1 MTDTFKQPQPPS
13 NAPSTDESAQSTL
26 VNALLDPRR
35 YPHAAKTV
43 RLTETHISRVLLAG
57 RYVYKIKKPVDLGF
71 VNFTS
76 LALRRYYC
84 EEEIRLNRR
93 LAPRIYL
100 DVVTIGGTPE
110 VPEFNSQPALEY
122 AVRMRRFAS
131 SQQMD
136 QLVSHG
142 KILPRHMDSLASTIA
157 HFHGS
162 LPAAEAGSEFGSA
175 AVIYSAVSKVFE
187 QLQTLLKGSKDEA
200 DVIALRCAGDAEY
213 AKCLARFEQRRTGG
227 FIRECHGDLHLGN
240 IALIGQQ
247 PIPFDGIE
255 FNPALRWIDVMS
267 EVAFTVMDLLHCQRP
282 DLAYRFLNA
291 YLEATGDYSGVSVLR
306 FYVFYC
312 AAVRAMVNAI
322 RAEQGS
328 LSQHATGQAL
338 ANTRNFLALAAERL
352 ARYCPGLIITHGLPG
367 SGKTTFA
374 QAALERLQAIR
385 IRSDVERKRLFGL
398 PPLADSRS
406 QIGDI
411 YGADATRRTYA
422 RLHELAREL
431 LADGALVIVDAA
443 FLKQN
448 EREQFRQL
456 AHELGVPFVIASL
469 RAGAATLRA
478 RITQRQS
485 DSNDA
490 SEANLA
496 VLESLQEKQEALSPQ
511 ERLHAV
517 EFFNEEDTSAI
528 ELEAWKNLA
537 RLLSRQ
543 GDKILLPSGS

>member
-1 MTDTFKQPQPPS
+1 MINTIKQPQPPS
-13 NAPSTDESAQSTL
+13 RTPSADERAQSNL

-35 YPHAAKTV
+35 YPHAAKNV
-43 RLTETHISRVLLAG
+43 RLTETHISWVLLAG
-57 RYVYKIKKPVDLGF
+57 RYAYKIKKSVDLGF

-93 LAPRIYL
+93 LAPQIYL
-100 DVVTIGGTPE
+100 NAVPIGGTPE
-110 VPEFNSQPALEY
+110 TPELNVLPALEY

-131 SQQMD
+131 SKQLD
-136 QLVSHG
+136 QLVSRG
-142 KILPRHMDSLASTIA
+142 KILPCHVDSLAATIA

-162 LPAAEAGSEFGSA
+162 LPAAEAGSEHGSA
-175 AVIYSAVSKVFE
+175 AAIYSAVSKIFE
-187 QLQTLLKGSKDEA
+187 QLQTLLKGSEDEA
-200 DVIALRCAGDAEY
+200 GMVALRHAGEAEY
-213 AKCLARFEQRRTGG
+213 AKCLARFEQRRAGG

-255 FNPALRWIDVMS
+255 FDPALRWIDVIS
-267 EVAFTVMDLLHCQRP
+267 EVAFTVMDLLHCRRP

-306 FYVFYC
+306 YYIYYR

-322 RAEQGS
+322 RA
-328 LSQHATGQAL
+328 GQASLPQRARVTAL
-338 ANTRNFLALAAERL
+338 ASCRSFLALASERI
-352 ARYCPGLIITHGLPG
+352 AKRCPGLIITHGLPG

-374 QAALERLQAIR
+374 QAALEQLQAIR

-448 EREQFRQL
+448 ERELFRQL
-456 AHELGVPFVIASL
+456 AQELGAPFAIASL
-469 RAGAATLRA
+469 QAGAATLRA
-478 RITQRQS
+478 RIAQRQS
-485 DSNDA
+485 DANDA

-496 VLESLQEKQEALSPQ
+496 VLESLQEKQEALSPL

-517 EFFNEEDTSAI
+517 AFFNEGDSSATD
-528 ELEAWKNLA
+528 LEAWKKLV
-537 RLLSRQ
+537 RLLSNA
-543 GDKILLPSGS
+543 

>member
-1 MTDTFKQPQPPS
+1 MINMFKQSQQPSRAPS
-13 NAPSTDESAQSTL
+13 NDESAQSDL

-35 YPHAAKTV
+35 YPHAVKNV
-43 RLTETHISRVLLAG
+43 RLIETHISWVLLAG
-57 RYVYKIKKPVDLGF
+57 GYAYKIKKSVDLGF

-100 DVVTIGGTPE
+100 DVVPIGGTPE
-110 VPEFNSQPALEY
+110 TPGFNALPALEY

-131 SQQMD
+131 SKQLD

-142 KILPRHMDSLASTIA
+142 KILPRHMDSLAATIA
-157 HFHGS
+157 HFHGG
-162 LPAAEAGSEFGSA
+162 LPAAEAGSEFGST
-175 AVIYSAVSKVFE
+175 AVIYSTVSKIFE
-187 QLQTLLKGSKDEA
+187 QLQTLIKGSEDEA
-200 DVIALRCAGDAEY
+200 GVIALYHAGEAEY
-213 AKCLARFEQRRTGG
+213 AECLARFEQRHAGG

-247 PIPFDGIE
+247 PTPFDGIE
-255 FNPALRWIDVMS
+255 FDPALRWIDVMS
-267 EVAFTVMDLLHCQRP
+267 EVAFTVMDLLHCRRL

-306 FYVFYC
+306 YYIYYR

-322 RAEQGS
+322 RARQAS
-328 LSQHATGQAL
+328 LPQRARAKAL
-338 ANTRNFLALAAERL
+338 ASCRSFLALAAERI
-352 ARYCPGLIITHGLPG
+352 AKRCPGLIITHGLPG

-374 QAALERLQAIR
+374 QAALERFQAIR

-422 RLHELAREL
+422 RLHEQAREL
-431 LADGALVIVDAA
+431 LTDGALVIVDAA
-443 FLKQN
+443 FLKQH
-448 EREQFRQL
+448 ERELFRQL
-456 AHELGVPFVIASL
+456 AQDLGTPFAIASL
-469 RAGAATLRA
+469 QAGTATLRA
-478 RITQRQS
+478 RVTQRQN

-517 EFFNEEDTSAI
+517 AFFNEGDSSATD
-528 ELEAWKNLA
+528 LEAWKKLA
-537 RLLSRQ
+537 RLLSNT
-543 GDKILLPSGS
+543 